1 MVTVTLKD
9 RQKQVDHLIE
19 ELGGTCEV
27 ARMFDVVPSAV
38 SNWRRAGQF
47 PARTYVPLATQLKV
61 APPAYLWG
69 MAKAKK
75 TCARDS
81 NRK

>member
-1 MVTVTLKD
+1 VTVPLKQ
-9 RQKQVDHLIE
+9 RQKQVDHLVE

-27 ARMFDVVPSAV
+27 AQLMGVVPSAV

-47 PARTYVPLATQLKV
+47 PARTYLPLATRLKV

-69 MAKAKK
+69 MTRAAKRV
-75 TCARDS
+75 TR
-81 NRK
+81 